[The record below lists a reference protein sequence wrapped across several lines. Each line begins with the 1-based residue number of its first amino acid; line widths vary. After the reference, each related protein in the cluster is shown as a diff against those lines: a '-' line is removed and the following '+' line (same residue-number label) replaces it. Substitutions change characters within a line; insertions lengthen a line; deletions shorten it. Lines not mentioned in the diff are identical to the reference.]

1 MIEALIS
8 SKTRIKL
15 LMKFFLNSSTTAY
28 LRSLETEFGESSNA
42 IRVELN
48 RLEGAGLLTSQ
59 SRGNKKIFQANT
71 HHPLFKEI
79 HNILLKQIGL
89 DRIIEQVIERLGKV
103 EKVYL
108 AGAFSRGLDSPII
121 DLILIG
127 EIDQNYLI
135 QLIDKVEEVIHRKI
149 RYLIY
154 SLDEFE
160 ALDQSHFNP
169 LPLLLWL
176 KENK

>member
-1 MIEALIS
+1 
-8 SKTRIKL
+8 
-15 LMKFFLNSSTTAY
+15 MKFFLNRNTTAY

-48 RLEGAGLLTSQ
+48 RLEGAGLLTSRT
-59 SRGNKKIFQANT
+59 SGNKKIFQAN
-71 HHPLFKEI
+71 HLHPLFEEI

-89 DRIIEQVIERLGKV
+89 DRIIEHIVERLGDI

-108 AGAFSRGLDSPII
+108 AGAFSKGLDSPII

-127 EIDQNYLI
+127 EIDQSYLI
-135 QLIDKVEEVIHRKI
+135 QLIDKVEKAIHRKI

-154 SLDEFE
+154 SPEEFE
-160 ALDQSHFNP
+160 ELEQSHFRP
-169 LPLLLWL
+169 PPLLLWL
-176 KENK
+176 KEDS